1 MAVQHFTDQTFNEE
15 VLRSEKPV
23 LVDFF
28 ADWCG
33 PCRMVSPIVEELAIQ
48 YDGKVLV
55 GKLDVDANQK
65 VASDYRVMSIPTVI
79 LFEKGKEV
87 ARQVGFSGRDGYIK
101 MVENVIK

>member
-1 MAVQHFTDQTFNEE
+1 MAVQHFTDQTFNDE
-15 VLRSEKPV
+15 VLKSDKPV

-33 PCRMVSPIVEELAIQ
+33 PCRMVSPIVEELAGQ
-48 YDGKVLV
+48 YAGKVLV

-87 ARQVGFSGRDGYIK
+87 ARQVGFAGRDPYIK
-101 MVENVIK
+101 MVESVIK

>member
-1 MAVQHFTDQTFNEE
+1 MAVQHFTDQTFDQD
-15 VLRSEKPV
+15 VLKSDKPV

-33 PCRMVSPIVEELAIQ
+33 PCRMVSPVIEELAGE
-48 YDGKVLV
+48 YEGKISV

-65 VASDYRVMSIPTVI
+65 VAGDYRVMSIPTVI

-87 ARQVGFSGRDGYIK
+87 ARQVGFGGKDPYVK
-101 MVENVIK
+101 MVESVIK

>member
-1 MAVQHFTDQTFNEE
+1 MALQHFNDQTFNEE

-33 PCRMVSPIVEELAIQ
+33 PCRMVSPIVEELAGQ
-48 YDGKVLV
+48 FEGKVVV
-55 GKLDVDANQK
+55 GKLDVDASPK
-65 VASDYRVMSIPTVI
+65 VAADYRVMSIPTVI

-87 ARQVGFSGRDGYIK
+87 ARQVGFAGKDGYVK
-101 MVENVIK
+101 MMEQVIK